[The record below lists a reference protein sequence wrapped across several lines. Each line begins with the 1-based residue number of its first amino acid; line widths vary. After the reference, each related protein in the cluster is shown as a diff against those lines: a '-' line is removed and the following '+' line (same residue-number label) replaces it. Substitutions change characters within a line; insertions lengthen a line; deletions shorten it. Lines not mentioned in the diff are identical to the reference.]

1 MTTADLKAVIQSDT
15 NLPPASQ
22 HLYHNGQLLID
33 ESKTLEE
40 LRIVEGDMLAM
51 HVRSTASPT
60 TARGAGPSQG
70 RQQQQGGNIA
80 PGRRRRGP
88 DPEMMRLRMLGDPR
102 MLAEI
107 RNSNPELASVVQDS
121 RRFAEVWDQVQ
132 RQQEETELQ
141 KQREIAAL
149 NEDPFNLEAQAKIEE
164 IIRQEAVMENLQNA
178 LEHNPE
184 GQCTF
189 SSPNPGTPQD

>member
-1 MTTADLKAVIQSDT
+1 MD
-15 NLPPASQ
+15 
-22 HLYHNGQLLID
+22 
-33 ESKTLEE
+33 
-40 LRIVEGDMLAM
+40 
-51 HVRSTASPT
+51 
-60 TARGAGPSQG
+60 
-70 RQQQQGGNIA
+70 

-107 RNSNPELASVVQDS
+107 RNSNPELAGVVQDP
-121 RRFAEVWDQVQ
+121 RRFGEVWDQVQ

-164 IIRQEAVMENLQNA
+164 IIRHEAVMENLQNA

-184 GQCTF
+184 GQ
-189 SSPNPGTPQD
+189 SASPSHLPRTATSY

>member
-1 MTTADLKAVIQSDT
+1 
-15 NLPPASQ
+15 
-22 HLYHNGQLLID
+22 
-33 ESKTLEE
+33 
-40 LRIVEGDMLAM
+40 
-51 HVRSTASPT
+51 
-60 TARGAGPSQG
+60 
-70 RQQQQGGNIA
+70 
-80 PGRRRRGP
+80 
-88 DPEMMRLRMLGDPR
+88 MMRLRMLGDPR

-121 RRFAEVWDQVQ
+121 RRFGEVWDQVQ

-149 NEDPFNLEAQAKIEE
+149 NEDPFNLEAQSKIEE

-184 GQCTF
+184 GQ
-189 SSPNPGTPQD
+189 

>member
-1 MTTADLKAVIQSDT
+1 VGPEMTTADLKAVIQSDT

-22 HLYHNGQLLID
+22 HLYHNGQLLTD
-33 ESKTLEE
+33 ESKTLGE
-40 LRIVEGDMLAM
+40 LRIGEGDMLAM
-51 HVRSTASPT
+51 HVRSPPT
-60 TARGAGPSQG
+60 PGTARGAGPSQG
-70 RQQQQGGNIA
+70 RQQQGGNTA

-121 RRFAEVWDQVQ
+121 RRFGEVWDQVQ

-149 NEDPFNLEAQAKIEE
+149 NEDPFNLEAQSKIEE

-184 GQCTF
+184 GQ
-189 SSPNPGTPQD
+189 

>member
-22 HLYHNGQLLID
+22 HLYHNGNLLMD
-33 ESKTLEE
+33 DTKTLQD
-40 LRIVEGDMLAM
+40 LRIGEGDMLAM
-51 HVRSTASPT
+51 HVQSTAPSP
-60 TARGAGPSQG
+60 ARRGASRGQL
-70 RQQQQGGNIA
+70 QQAQHQGGG
-80 PGRRRRGP
+80 PGQVRQRRGP

-107 RNSNPELASVVQDS
+107 GNSNPELASVVQDP
-121 RRFAEVWDQVQ
+121 RRFGEVWDQVQ

-164 IIRQEAVMENLQNA
+164 IIRQEYTARCICLASYVRY
-178 LEHNPE
+178 
-184 GQCTF
+184 
-189 SSPNPGTPQD
+189 

>member
-22 HLYHNGQLLID
+22 HLYHNGQLLMD
-33 ESKTLEE
+33 DTKTLEQ
-40 LRIVEGDMLAM
+40 LRITEGDMLAM
-51 HVRSTASPT
+51 HVRSAAPSAT
-60 TARGAGPSQG
+60 RGGAGSSQG
-70 RQQQQGGNIA
+70 GGPIQQGQQQVGGA

-121 RRFAEVWDQVQ
+121 QRFGQVWDEVQ
-132 RQQEETELQ
+132 RRQEETEFQ
-141 KQREIAAL
+141 KQQEIAAL
-149 NEDPFNLEAQAKIEE
+149 NEDPFNRDAQAKIEE

-184 GQCTF
+184 GQ
-189 SSPNPGTPQD
+189 

>member
-1 MTTADLKAVIQSDT
+1 MADLKAVIQSDT
-15 NLPPASQ
+15 NIAPASQ
-22 HLYHNGQLLID
+22 HLYHNGQMLVD
-33 ESKTLEE
+33 DSKTLQE
-40 LRIVEGDMLAM
+40 LRVGEGEMLAM
-51 HVRSTASPT
+51 HVRSS
-60 TARGAGPSQG
+60 AGPPANRGGGQA
-70 RQQQQGGNIA
+70 RTQQGQRSNDTN
-80 PGRRRRGP
+80 PGPRRRGP

-121 RRFAEVWDQVQ
+121 RRFAEVWDHIQ
-132 RQQEETELQ
+132 RQQEEAEFQ

-149 NEDPFNLEAQAKIEE
+149 NEDPFNVEAQAKIEE

-184 GQCTF
+184 GQWKGAKTAL
-189 SSPNPGTPQD
+189 SDVRS

>member
-22 HLYHNGQLLID
+22 HLYHNGQLLTD
-33 ESKTLEE
+33 DSKTLEE
-40 LRIVEGDMLAM
+40 LQIGEGDMLAM
-51 HVRSTASPT
+51 HVRNTAPSAT
-60 TARGAGPSQG
+60 RRGAGLSQG
-70 RQQQQGGNIA
+70 RGTSQQAQQQGGSSA

-107 RNSNPELASVVQDS
+107 RNSNPELANVVQDS
-121 RRFAEVWDQVQ
+121 QRFGEVWDEVQ

-184 GQCTF
+184 GQ
-189 SSPNPGTPQD
+189 

>member
-1 MTTADLKAVIQSDT
+1 MTTADLKAVIQSET
-15 NLPPASQ
+15 NLPPTSQ
-22 HLYHNGQLLID
+22 HLYHNGQLLMD
-33 ESKTLEE
+33 ESKTLEQ
-40 LRIVEGDMLAM
+40 LRIGAGDMLAM
-51 HVRSTASPT
+51 HVRNPATPGT
-60 TARGAGPSQG
+60 TRGAAAGQSRGHP
-70 RQQQQGGNIA
+70 QQAAQQGGNA
-80 PGRRRRGP
+80 ATGRRRRGP
-88 DPEMMRLRMLGDPR
+88 DPEMMRLRMLGNPR

-121 RRFAEVWDQVQ
+121 RRFGEVWDQVQ

-184 GQCTF
+184 G
-189 SSPNPGTPQD
+189 P